1 MTEEM
6 KKMGK
11 VEAAMG
17 GIPELE
23 VELLDG
29 VDIELREVL
38 TRPQTNAILRKVEK
52 ACGKKYR
59 EFEKL
64 LKKSNFTKEEL
75 REFNFELGNNLAL
88 LLEEEEM
95 LPLSEHDYLQ
105 ALSDVIYL
113 YRQMRSL
120 VGTYIDKEIAERRE
134 ALTPS
139 QLAAVR

>member
-1 MTEEM
+1 MVDIM
-6 KKMGK
+6 KKLGR
-11 VEAAMG
+11 VEEAMG

-29 VDIELREVL
+29 VDIELREAAN
-38 TRPQTNAILRKVEK
+38 RPQKNSILRKVEK
-52 ACGKKYR
+52 ACNKKYKD
-59 EFEKL
+59 FEKL
-64 LKKSNFTKEEL
+64 LKKGGFSKEEL

-95 LPLSEHDYLQ
+95 LPMSESDYLTT
-105 ALSDVIYL
+105 LGDVIYL

-120 VGTYIDKEIAERRE
+120 VGTYIDREIAERRE

-139 QLAAVR
+139 QLATVR